1 MAGGGGGLGKPERAK
16 RGKHS
21 KRKKKK
27 RIGFHLDMTPLVD
40 ITFLLLTFFMF
51 TTTMLKPQI
60 MEMRIPPER
69 YEKVEVR
76 ESELF
81 SIMLMP
87 DNKIYWYA
95 GMARPDNLPEEVP
108 LNKLRALAEQQNLKP
123 NVRNRLITVLKI
135 SDQAKYEK
143 VVQILDEL
151 NLAEINITDQ
161 LSKDLDADGQP
172 VKRQRKFT
180 IAPLSETDDDFK
192 LIQGVK

>member
-87 DNKIYWYA
+87 WYA